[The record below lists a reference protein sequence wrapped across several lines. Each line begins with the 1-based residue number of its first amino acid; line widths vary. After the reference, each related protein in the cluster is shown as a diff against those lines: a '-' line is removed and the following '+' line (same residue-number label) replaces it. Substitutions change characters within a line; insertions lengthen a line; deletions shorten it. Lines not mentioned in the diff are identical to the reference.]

1 MCINTA
7 ICITRVRAS
16 PRPQVL
22 WGDALLRVEEGLS
35 AGRRWLW
42 DEASRKVG
50 TLIAAPS
57 AFQGEHFLQVGTPLP
72 PVLQHGPITT
82 CEYLPFGPSDSSP
95 CLLWRLPAAAS

>member
-1 MCINTA
+1 MHQHGDLHHTCQGIA
-7 ICITRVRAS
+7 
-16 PRPQVL
+16 PPQVL